1 MSRSDI
7 LLSRDARPGW
17 NAWREEGRSLFK
29 QTIRRVVLGEGRIG
43 LAPGMYDNSLRDM
56 AVFNVRLPDDLAAR
70 FDAIAIPSG
79 GRSAVLRKLIDTA
92 LRDSADAPIVQPVR
106 ARATDRVEIRLAGE
120 DIVRLDAAA
129 DARGLKR
136 TEWLVMLL
144 RRRLYATSPPP
155 RADRVLI
162 AQSWRELNRIGINL
176 NQAVH
181 ALHAATM
188 VDSRLDLAR
197 EAARVA
203 SFRDEVTEQLRV
215 LGRALKGDMAYWDT
229 GDE

>member
-1 MSRSDI
+1 
-7 LLSRDARPGW
+7 
-17 NAWREEGRSLFK
+17 
-29 QTIRRVVLGEGRIG
+29 
-43 LAPGMYDNSLRDM
+43 MYDNSLADM

-70 FDAIAIPSG
+70 FDAKATAAG
-79 GRSAVLRKLIDTA
+79 GRSALLRKLIDGALEDAGAATA
-92 LRDSADAPIVQPVR
+92 PPRTR
-106 ARATDRVEIRLAGE
+106 TTDRLHLRLLRE
-120 DIVRLDAAA
+120 DIVQLDAAA

-144 RRRLYATSPPP
+144 RRRLHATSPPP
-155 RADRVLI
+155 RADRVVI

-203 SFRDEVTEQLRV
+203 SFRDEVADQLRV

-229 GDE
+229 ADE

>member
-1 MSRSDI
+1 
-7 LLSRDARPGW
+7 
-17 NAWREEGRSLFK
+17 
-29 QTIRRVVLGEGRIG
+29 
-43 LAPGMYDNSLRDM
+43 MYDNSLRDM

-70 FDAIAIPSG
+70 FDAIAISSG

-92 LRDSADAPIVQPVR
+92 LRDHVDAALTVTPVR
-106 ARATDRVEIRLAGE
+106 SRTTDRVEIRLPRE
-120 DIVRLDAAA
+120 DIDMLDAAA

-144 RRRLYATSPPP
+144 RRRLHANPLPP

-203 SFRDEVTEQLRV
+203 SFRDEVTDQLRA
-215 LGRALKGDMAYWDT
+215 LGRALKGDLSYWDT
-229 GDE
+229 SDE

>member
-1 MSRSDI
+1 M
-7 LLSRDARPGW
+7 A
-17 NAWREEGRSLFK
+17 FF
-29 QTIRRVVLGEGRIG
+29 G
-43 LAPGMYDNSLRDM
+43 L
-56 AVFNVRLPDDLAAR
+56 RLPDDLAAR
-70 FDAIAIPSG
+70 FDAKATAAG
-79 GRSAVLRKLIDTA
+79 GRSALLRKLIDGALEDAGDGSSQTA
-92 LRDSADAPIVQPVR
+92 SPRTRP
-106 ARATDRVEIRLAGE
+106 TDRLQLRLMHE
-120 DIVRLDAAA
+120 DIVQLDAAA

-144 RRRLYATSPPP
+144 RRRLHATSPPP
-155 RADRVLI
+155 RVDRMLI

-203 SFRDEVTEQLRV
+203 SFRDEVAAQLRV

-229 GDE
+229 ADE

>member
-1 MSRSDI
+1 
-7 LLSRDARPGW
+7 
-17 NAWREEGRSLFK
+17 
-29 QTIRRVVLGEGRIG
+29 
-43 LAPGMYDNSLRDM
+43 MYDNSLRDM

-92 LRDSADAPIVQPVR
+92 LRNTADNASIAKPVR
-106 ARATDRVEIRLAGE
+106 GRTTDRVEIRLARE
-120 DIVRLDAAA
+120 DIEQLDAAA

-144 RRRLYATSPPP
+144 RRRLHATSPPP

-203 SFRDEVTEQLRV
+203 SFRDEVTDQLRV
-215 LGRALKGDMAYWDT
+215 LGRALKGDMTYWDT
-229 GDE
+229 ADE

>member
-1 MSRSDI
+1 
-7 LLSRDARPGW
+7 
-17 NAWREEGRSLFK
+17 
-29 QTIRRVVLGEGRIG
+29 
-43 LAPGMYDNSLRDM
+43 M

-70 FDAIAIPSG
+70 FDAMATSIG
-79 GRSAVLRKLIDTA
+79 GRSALLRKLIDRALHEAGDTCCGTA
-92 LRDSADAPIVQPVR
+92 APRPRTTDWLQLRLMR
-106 ARATDRVEIRLAGE
+106 E
-120 DIVRLDAAA
+120 DIDRLDAAA

-144 RRRLYATSPPP
+144 RRRLHAMSPPP

-203 SFRDEVTEQLRV
+203 SFRDEVAGQLSA
-215 LGRALKGDMAYWDT
+215 LGGALKGDLAYWDVP
-229 GDE
+229 DA

>member
-1 MSRSDI
+1 M
-7 LLSRDARPGW
+7 A
-17 NAWREEGRSLFK
+17 FF
-29 QTIRRVVLGEGRIG
+29 G
-43 LAPGMYDNSLRDM
+43 L
-56 AVFNVRLPDDLAAR
+56 RLPDDLAAR
-70 FDAIAIPSG
+70 FDAKATAAG
-79 GRSAVLRKLIDTA
+79 GRSALLRKLIDGA
-92 LRDSADAPIVQPVR
+92 LENAGDRSSEAASPR
-106 ARATDRVEIRLAGE
+106 TRTTDRLQLRLMRE
-120 DIVRLDAAA
+120 DIVKLDAAA

-144 RRRLYATSPPP
+144 RRRLHAMSPPP

-203 SFRDEVTEQLRV
+203 SFRDEVTDQLRV

-229 GDE
+229 ADE

>member
-1 MSRSDI
+1 
-7 LLSRDARPGW
+7 
-17 NAWREEGRSLFK
+17 
-29 QTIRRVVLGEGRIG
+29 
-43 LAPGMYDNSLRDM
+43 MYDNSLTDM

-70 FDAIAIPSG
+70 FDAMARSVG
-79 GRSAVLRKLIDTA
+79 GRSALLRKLIDRALHEAGDTFCETA
-92 LRDSADAPIVQPVR
+92 VPRTR
-106 ARATDRVEIRLAGE
+106 TTDRLQLRLMRE
-120 DIVRLDAAA
+120 DIVQLDAAA

-144 RRRLYATSPPP
+144 RRRLHATSPPP
-155 RADRVLI
+155 HGDRVVI

-203 SFRDEVTEQLRV
+203 SFRDEVAEQLRV
-215 LGRALKGDMAYWDT
+215 LGRALKGDLAYWDT
-229 GDE
+229 ADE

>member
-1 MSRSDI
+1 M
-7 LLSRDARPGW
+7 A
-17 NAWREEGRSLFK
+17 FF
-29 QTIRRVVLGEGRIG
+29 G
-43 LAPGMYDNSLRDM
+43 L
-56 AVFNVRLPDDLAAR
+56 RLPDDVAAR
-70 FDAIAIPSG
+70 FDAKATVAG
-79 GRSAVLRKLIDTA
+79 GRSALLRKLIDAALEDAGDASSATA
-92 LRDSADAPIVQPVR
+92 LPRTR
-106 ARATDRVEIRLAGE
+106 TTDRLQLRLMRE
-120 DIVRLDAAA
+120 DIVQLDAAA

-144 RRRLYATSPPP
+144 RRRLHATSPPP

-162 AQSWRELNRIGINL
+162 AQSWRALNRIGINL

-203 SFRDEVTEQLRV
+203 SFRDEVTGQLRV

-229 GDE
+229 ADE